1 MQNQFTIY
9 YEMTAAS
16 SAFRERRKVVLIPCL
31 KFAMP
36 DQVDPGVQL
45 VTQSSP
51 SKAFPGADRQCRF
64 ICLGAR

>member
-1 MQNQFTIY
+1 
-9 YEMTAAS
+9 
-16 SAFRERRKVVLIPCL
+16 
-31 KFAMP
+31 MP